1 MYFLFCLFVNIMH
14 YLKSMKFTAQSGINN
29 IRLVNLLCVIAILK
43 RKLNKVTF
51 QLLKKI
57 NLHLL

>member
-1 MYFLFCLFVNIMH
+1 MH